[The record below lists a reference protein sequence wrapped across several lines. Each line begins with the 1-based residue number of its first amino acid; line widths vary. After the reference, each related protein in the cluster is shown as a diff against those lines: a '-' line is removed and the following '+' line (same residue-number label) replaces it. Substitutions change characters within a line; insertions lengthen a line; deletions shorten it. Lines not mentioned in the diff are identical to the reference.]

1 VAAQWHDDAVLDE
14 LVGAEAAA
22 AARVYD
28 RAAAYL
34 RTTPGEA
41 VAQLQLAARRTG
53 NEQLADRIDYRGGL
67 PWSTRWFLVE
77 EEQPHR
83 TVAALEAPVATVWST
98 GGCAGRPTSPTD
110 TASGR
115 FPTASRC

>member
-1 VAAQWHDDAVLDE
+1 MPRPTTGMRTSYGSSVVGVSTGIRPSCTGRGVAAQWHDDAVLDE

-41 VAQLQLAARRTG
+41 AAQLQLAARR
-53 NEQLADRIDYRGGL
+53 
-67 PWSTRWFLVE
+67 
-77 EEQPHR
+77 
-83 TVAALEAPVATVWST
+83 
-98 GGCAGRPTSPTD
+98 AG
-110 TASGR
+110 
-115 FPTASRC
+115 